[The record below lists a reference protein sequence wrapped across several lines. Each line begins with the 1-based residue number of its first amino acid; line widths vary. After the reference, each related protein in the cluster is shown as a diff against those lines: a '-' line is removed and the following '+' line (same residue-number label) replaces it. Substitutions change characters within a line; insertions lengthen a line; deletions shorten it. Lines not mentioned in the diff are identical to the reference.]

1 MVLCDKFLKVS
12 NALTLQQSFWKT
24 KFFFEKLVDGFSV
37 KTAKI
42 ENASFLHK
50 TASSKANVKTYSIG
64 STKWTQNGVL
74 PVTSFKSSPPEVFL
88 GKGVLKIC
96 SGFTGE
102 HRSLELGFSPVNLRH
117 IFRTSFPRI
126 LLMGCFCT
134 LFFWKFYFSVKTSYQ
149 ELIWCT
155 NYPNAHIPTFCKCW
169 SFIWECFFP
178 MSILKNKESNLS
190 KNC

>member
-102 HRSLELGFSPVNLRH
+102 HRSLELGFSPVNLLR

-126 LLMGCFCT
+126 LLMGCFYT
-134 LFFWKFYFSVKTSYQ
+134 LFF
-149 ELIWCT
+149 
-155 NYPNAHIPTFCKCW
+155 
-169 SFIWECFFP
+169 
-178 MSILKNKESNLS
+178 
-190 KNC
+190 